1 FSTRWRFY
9 TQMQPGRVANI
20 ISSDAG
26 NAGMAYFVAA
36 QIMAFSIQGVIYCI
50 VAFMVDWRLA
60 LLGIG
65 VGMGIAMSL
74 NWLVALAKRAGYKR
88 ADRTSDLTIFI
99 TDMMNNIKPLKT
111 MHRYDRLVA
120 QT

>member
-1 FSTRWRFY
+1 
-9 TQMQPGRVANI
+9 
-20 ISSDAG
+20 
-26 NAGMAYFVAA
+26 
-36 QIMAFSIQGVIYCI
+36 
-50 VAFMVDWRLA
+50 MVDWRLA

-120 QT
+120 EMGVILKRLRKALVDHAHFALRLA